1 MAVAWNQEPGLNFKR
16 YQMMGTIP
24 PQPQKNKPKL
34 IKCEWCWHYVKK
46 DKPHDKCFQQ
56 QRMCGY

>member
-1 MAVAWNQEPGLNFKR
+1 MAVAWNQKPGLNFKR

-24 PQPQKNKPKL
+24 PHPL
-34 IKCEWCWHYVKK
+34 KCEWCWHYVRK
-46 DKPHDKCFQQ
+46 DRPHDKCFQQ